1 VSCSGKKNWQNDAG
15 RKMSRVMAGAK
26 SSPSAFL
33 AIQSNQHGL
42 LDDLD
47 DLTAIIPGSS
57 ADCPS
62 DWTI

>member
-1 VSCSGKKNWQNDAG
+1 
-15 RKMSRVMAGAK
+15 MAGAK
-26 SSPSAFL
+26 ILPVGIL

-42 LDDLD
+42 LDVSD

-57 ADCPS
+57 ADCQS